1 MQRGE
6 SVTHSSLPKPL
17 VTRGQAPPEA
27 ATRQTV
33 RPVPQYATPSPL
45 VTDGAREFQWSN
57 TYQRDTRP
65 PIDQP
70 RGFQKPATMEVGLGL
85 VWPGP
90 SDRDCEPRFS
100 VAGARHT
107 WRAARRTCGRTKRQ
121 RQGVAH
127 PSSYYRGRQGAQTG
141 KGGRRER
148 KSRGHAPGP
157 GSPLHVALGVGRR
170 VGARAGT
177 GTQESGT
184 PLGAGERQLSENT
197 ATACR
202 CRAARARCGRRRGAV
217 AGCALHLDPGM
228 ARTSATVDTRPTSP
242 RSKRRCPCR
251 SVLGPGRLLF
261 FSAPPRQASTTNI

>member
-1 MQRGE
+1 M
-6 SVTHSSLPKPL
+6 SFK
-17 VTRGQAPPEA
+17 VTRTKGTHTRRSISRA
-27 ATRQTV
+27 AFENQRQWRWV
-33 RPVPQYATPSPL
+33 SP
-45 VTDGAREFQWSN
+45 
-57 TYQRDTRP
+57 
-65 PIDQP
+65 
-70 RGFQKPATMEVGLGL
+70 
-85 VWPGP
+85 PGP
-90 SDRDCEPRFS
+90 DCEPRFS

-121 RQGVAH
+121 GVAQAH

-184 PLGAGERQLSENT
+184 PLGAGERQPSENT

-202 CRAARARCGRRRGAV
+202 CRCRAARARRRGAV
-217 AGCALHLDPGM
+217 AGCALHLDPRHGPHV
-228 ARTSATVDTRPTSP
+228 RN
-242 RSKRRCPCR
+242 RRH
-251 SVLGPGRLLF
+251 
-261 FSAPPRQASTTNI
+261 APPLAALQTPLSLS

>member
-1 MQRGE
+1 METIILEIVALRRLVHCTG
-6 SVTHSSLPKPL
+6 SV
-17 VTRGQAPPEA
+17 APPGHAERRERHSLKPSKTVSHKRPG
-27 ATRQTV
+27 ATGSGYATD
-33 RPVPQYATPSPL
+33 RPVPSLSTPRHRHSSRMEL
-45 VTDGAREFQWSN
+45 VSFNGV
-57 TYQRDTRP
+57 TRTKGTHTHP

-70 RGFQKPATMEVGLGL
+70 RGFRKPATMEVGLAPRTGL
-85 VWPGP
+85 RA
-90 SDRDCEPRFS
+90 SLL

-121 RQGVAH
+121 GVAQAH

-184 PLGAGERQLSENT
+184 PLGAGERQPSENT

-202 CRAARARCGRRRGAV
+202 CRCRAARARRRGAV
-217 AGCALHLDPGM
+217 AGCALHLDPRHGPHV
-228 ARTSATVDTRPTSP
+228 RN
-242 RSKRRCPCR
+242 RRH
-251 SVLGPGRLLF
+251 
-261 FSAPPRQASTTNI
+261 APPLAALQTPLSLS

>member
-1 MQRGE
+1 MELVSFNG
-6 SVTHSSLPKPL
+6 
-17 VTRGQAPPEA
+17 VTRTKG
-27 ATRQTV
+27 THTH
-33 RPVPQYATPSPL
+33 
-45 VTDGAREFQWSN
+45 
-57 TYQRDTRP
+57 P

-70 RGFQKPATMEVGLGL
+70 RGFRKPATMEVGLAPRTGL
-85 VWPGP
+85 RA
-90 SDRDCEPRFS
+90 SLL